1 MLGSA
6 GSGVAQPVS
15 HPAVVVQSAGGIV
28 SAPGLRLGP
37 RIDPPSCICPCTPY
51 GIRVS
56 VATWY
61 IWAIG
66 RRSHAH
72 FLPRVVEMETPM
84 SEPII
89 MRLGFIGSAHMS

>member
-1 MLGSA
+1 MSGSA

-15 HPAVVVQSAGGIV
+15 HPAVVVQRAEGMV

-37 RIDPPSCICPCTPY
+37 RIDPPSCICPCTLY

-66 RRSHAH
+66 SRTHDH
-72 FLPRVVEMETPM
+72 FLPRVVEMDTTP

-89 MRLGFIGSAHMS
+89 MRPGSVGSAHMS